1 MSARNDPVKTGGSWP
16 IIDGALPA
24 ELFPD
29 EHLRIAL
36 FEYLPLAYQCAAVT
50 IRQGIKAY
58 SDWPTI
64 PQLYVKGEFVGGSDI
79 MMEMF
84 EAGELQQMM
93 DEKQVSKAAS

>member
-50 IRQGIKAY
+50 IRQGIKAHLKRTAPGTPR
-58 SDWPTI
+58 PT
-64 PQLYVKGEFVGGSDI
+64 GSD
-79 MMEMF
+79 
-84 EAGELQQMM
+84 QQGSPYG
-93 DEKQVSKAAS
+93 VAVR